1 VNDDDSKTT
10 SKLPGDPVY
19 DAHVPINKI
28 DALIA
33 AAREFA
39 NSPADGGLG
48 HLVVTVEMLSEQV
61 RELRTALYGGP
72 TSGP

>member
-1 VNDDDSKTT
+1 VIDDDSKTT
-10 SKLPGDPVY
+10 STLPGDPVY
-19 DAHVPINKI
+19 DALVPIQKI
-28 DALIA
+28 EVLIA

-48 HLVVTVEMLSEQV
+48 HLVVTVEMLAEKV